1 MAREQAL
8 STLPSAERRE
18 SRDARN
24 DQGRDAT
31 PNGDVLI
38 LGNGNTTSQ
47 EEAMQR
53 IASLSPIRQGKV
65 LDIRRRIAAGT
76 YELTARLDK
85 AIDRV
90 LEAVTA

>member
-1 MAREQAL
+1 
-8 STLPSAERRE
+8 
-18 SRDARN
+18 
-24 DQGRDAT
+24 
-31 PNGDVLI
+31 
-38 LGNGNTTSQ
+38 
-47 EEAMQR
+47 MQR

-65 LDIRRRIAAGT
+65 LDIRRRIAEGT